1 MGRLIVAILCTVAVV
16 AFSMTNTHHVELSFV
31 VGEAVKIRL
40 ISLLAVTFIAG
51 ALTVYFY
58 QAVTRVT
65 RRIEYPARRAP
76 VDPEHGMEAYAE

>member
-16 AFSMTNTHHVELSFV
+16 AFSMTNTHHVELSLVF
-31 VGEAVKIRL
+31 GEAVKIRL

-51 ALTVYFY
+51 GLTVYFY

-65 RRIEYPARRAP
+65 RRVERPRRSASE
-76 VDPEHGMEAYAE
+76 DAEREMEAYAE

>member
-31 VGEAVKIRL
+31 VGETVKIRL

-51 ALTVYFY
+51 ALTVYFH

-65 RRIEYPARRAP
+65 RGAERSDRRSSA
-76 VDPEHGMEAYAE
+76 DLDDEMEAHAE

>member
-31 VGEAVKIRL
+31 IGDAIKIRL
-40 ISLLAVTFIAG
+40 ISLLAVTFITG

-65 RRIEYPARRAP
+65 RRSEHPSRSRFAD
-76 VDPEHGMEAYAE
+76 VDRGMEAYAE